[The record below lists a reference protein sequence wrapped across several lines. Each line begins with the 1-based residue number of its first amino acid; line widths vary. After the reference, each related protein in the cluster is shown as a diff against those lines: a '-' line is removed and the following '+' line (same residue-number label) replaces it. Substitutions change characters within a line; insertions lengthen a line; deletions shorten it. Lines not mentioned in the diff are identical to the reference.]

1 MLPLAVLVLAG
12 WYYVLAVKTPT
23 YEAAATYIL
32 VDPPAPPI
40 SAQMTGSDNPYLRF
54 SNDAV
59 LVEVLASRL
68 TSEQGRRL
76 LASQGADPNY
86 TAQSSPEL
94 GFSAPILQI
103 TGTGTTPAAA
113 IQTAYLVGR
122 AMTTELARM
131 QGIRRVDK
139 RYRIKAA
146 AVVAAHDATLKGAG
160 RIRGLVA
167 VFALGAILMFVL
179 ISFLDAVGALRAQR
193 VEVKW
198 PQPAHR

>member
-40 SAQMTGSDNPYLRF
+40 SVQMTGSDNPYLRF

-59 LVEVLASRL
+59 LVEVLATRL
-68 TSEQGRRL
+68 TSEQGRRR

-86 TAQSSPEL
+86 TAQSNTEL
-94 GFSAPILQI
+94 GFSAPILQV

-113 IQTAYLVGR
+113 IRTAYLVGR
-122 AMTTELARM
+122 AMTAELARM
-131 QGIRRVDK
+131 QGIRRVEK
-139 RYRIKAA
+139 RYRIRAA

-160 RIRGLVA
+160 RIRGLLA

-179 ISFLDAVGALRAQR
+179 ISFLDAVGALRSQR
-193 VEVKW
+193 VGVKW